1 MAESAKLFSKY
12 HLNAGKKL
20 ISDLSAAVSTIKVSL
35 HMSSFTP
42 NQDSMDNYGDLTNE
56 VANGNGYTTGGA
68 ALANK
73 TFTQSGMTTRFDADD
88 IEWANAT
95 ITARY
100 AVIRDATPAAAA
112 DQKVLAYVD
121 FGVDKSSSGVTFK
134 ITWASEG
141 IFTHTVA

>member
-1 MAESAKLFSKY
+1 MAASAKLFSKY

-20 ISDLSAAVSTIKVSL
+20 ISDLSAGGSTIKVSL
-35 HMSSFTP
+35 HTSSFTP
-42 NQDSMDNYGDLTNE
+42 NQDSMDSYADLTNE

-68 ALANK
+68 TLANK
-73 TFTQSGMTTRFDADD
+73 AFTQSGKVTKFDADD
-88 IEWANAT
+88 VSWSSAT

-121 FGVDKSSSGVTFK
+121 FGEDKSSNADTFK
-134 ITWASEG
+134 ITWASDG